1 MKILDQRECPR
12 QEQIAAPT
20 SRPATSPVTG
30 DTLGQ
35 PRLDADLGAGAAPP
49 SPPAV
54 LSLPAIEWLRAKQ
67 DFGGVGGLGA
77 GRGWPG
83 VDRGERPQ
91 GARGV
96 APGAGSGA
104 EPQMLRG
111 VAARVGGG
119 AASFFS
125 SYPGHNSTTL
135 GGCH

>member
-1 MKILDQRECPR
+1 MKILDQRLRPR
-12 QEQIAAPT
+12 QEQNAPT
-20 SRPATSPVTG
+20 PRPADSPSVG

-49 SPPAV
+49 SPPTV
-54 LSLPAIEWLRAKQ
+54 LSLPALEWLRAEQ
-67 DFGGVGGLGA
+67 DFGGAGGLGA

-96 APGAGSGA
+96 APGAGPGA

-111 VAARVGGG
+111 VAARVGGV
-119 AASFFS
+119 AAFFFS
-125 SYPGHNSTTL
+125 SYLGHKSTRPPGAS
-135 GGCH
+135 